1 MYLDSAIQCITD
13 TNYEIMKLYKQNHER
28 YGSPIEAI
36 LPDAFGVP
44 VPRTDIWTDDAG
56 LMNLFDG

>member
-1 MYLDSAIQCITD
+1 
-13 TNYEIMKLYKQNHER
+13 MKLYKQNHER